1 MSEDNLKLLC
11 VDDEPRVLHGLERHL
26 GDRFDF
32 ISATSGAAGLD
43 LVTKHKDLALI
54 VSDMRMPEMDGA
66 AFLQQAR
73 RLRPNAVRI
82 LLTGHA
88 DIQAAIK
95 SVNQGQIFRFLT
107 KPCPPDD
114 LTIVMD
120 EAQRQY
126 ELIVA
131 EKTLLNRT
139 LLGCIK
145 ALVDTMSF
153 TNPEAMGRAVRL
165 KRRVSAIGKEIGL
178 EQRWQ
183 VEAAAMFSGLGSF
196 ALAPDIVQKLA
207 DATPLDDLERAEVQ
221 DATKAANRLIAQIPR
236 LEAVGHLLDMA
247 LGVETAQPADAVTK
261 EHLELLQLGIELDG
275 LEARGTSTE
284 AALAALRTH
293 GKYSVKLLEAT
304 GRAFSATRELSQP
317 AVVAVTALRTGMI
330 LDEDMYVRNGV
341 LIAPRGF
348 EVTPS
353 FLLHLRKFEGKI
365 DRDKVSVQQ
374 INPPRNAPAMPEVP
388 CAKPNGDS

>member
-1 MSEDNLKLLC
+1 MTEDKLKLLC

-32 ISATSGAAGLD
+32 MSETSGAAGLEV
-43 LVTKHKDLALI
+43 VTKHKDLAII

-114 LTIVMD
+114 LMIVVD

-126 ELIVA
+126 ELVVA

-145 ALVDTMSF
+145 AMVDTMSF
-153 TNPEAMGRAVRL
+153 ANPDVMGRAVRL
-165 KRRVSAIGKEIGL
+165 KRRVSAVGKEIGL

-183 VEAAAMFSGLGSF
+183 VEAAAMFSSLGTF
-196 ALAPDIVQKLA
+196 ALAPDLVQKLA

-221 DATKAANRLIAQIPR
+221 DATRAANRLIAQIPR
-236 LEAVGHLLDMA
+236 LEVVGRLLDIA
-247 LGVETAQPADAVTK
+247 LGVEAGEPIDSPNK

-275 LEARGTSTE
+275 LEARGTGTE
-284 AALAALRTH
+284 AALAALRAQ
-293 GKYSVKLLEAT
+293 GKYSVKLIEAT
-304 GRAFSATRELSQP
+304 ARALSATRDLSQS
-317 AVVAVTALRTGMI
+317 AVVAVGALRPGMI
-330 LDEDMYVRNGV
+330 LDENVHVRNGV

-348 EVTPS
+348 EVTSS
-353 FLLHLRKFEGKI
+353 FMVHLRKFEGSF
-365 DRDKVSVQQ
+365 DRDKVKVQ
-374 INPPRNAPAMPEVP
+374 ITSGRNAPAAIETSPR
-388 CAKPNGDS
+388 

>member
-1 MSEDNLKLLC
+1 MNDDKLKLLC

-26 GDRFDF
+26 SERFDF
-32 ISATSGAAGLD
+32 ISATSGAAGLE
-43 LVTKHKDLALI
+43 LVAAHKDLAI
-54 VSDMRMPEMDGA
+54 VVSDMRMPEMDGA

-73 RLRPNAVRI
+73 RLRPNAVRV

-88 DIQAAIK
+88 DIQAAVK

-114 LTIVMD
+114 LMIVME

-153 TNPEAMGRAVRL
+153 ANPEAMGRAVRL

-196 ALAPDIVQKLA
+196 ALAADIVQKLA
-207 DATPLDDLERAEVQ
+207 DGTPLDDLERAEVQ
-221 DATKAANRLIAQIPR
+221 DATRAANRLIAQIPR
-236 LEAVGHLLDMA
+236 LEAVGRLLDIA
-247 LGVETAQPADAVTK
+247 LGVEGSEPIDAVSK
-261 EHLELLQLGIELDG
+261 EHLELLQMGIELDG
-275 LEARGTSTE
+275 LEARGASTD
-284 AALAALRTH
+284 AALATMRTH
-293 GKYSVKLLEAT
+293 GKYSAHLLEAT
-304 GRAFSATRELSQP
+304 GRALSTTRELSQP
-317 AVVAVTALRTGMI
+317 AVVSVTQLRTGMI
-330 LDEDMYVRNGV
+330 LDEDMHVRNGV

-348 EVTPS
+348 EVTSS
-353 FLLHLRKFEGKI
+353 FLLHLRKFKDKI
-365 DRDKVSVQQ
+365 DHDKVKVLQSS
-374 INPPRNAPAMPEVP
+374 PARAPSA
-388 CAKPNGDS
+388 ALAASGR